1 MCFYRSLLFIGVG
14 VIKGW
19 DLGRNKS
26 AVCLCELSLA
36 RERKKTI
43 ESSASSGPL
52 SPCQTVSI
60 GARRRAAGVHGRLRC
75 AHEFYFCRLLECF
88 VTFSTSSLRDLPL
101 ETTSHFTFIVLG
113 RKAAVFLKGADTRH
127 VLDSMTLPSCSCI
140 SSLCLTELLFI
151 SHASVHDEYGDDE
164 SLNVPTMC
172 LLISLHSSHPLGS
185 SSSRRSFATFAVTTR
200 GKQQHVAQ

>member
-14 VIKGW
+14 VIKGR

-101 ETTSHFTFIVLG
+101 ETTSHFTFIALG

-151 SHASVHDEYGDDE
+151 SHASVHVLVDLLAFIP
-164 SLNVPTMC
+164 SPW
-172 LLISLHSSHPLGS
+172 LLIVTAILCNICCDHTWKTAACSTITKSWIILHRL
-185 SSSRRSFATFAVTTR
+185 
-200 GKQQHVAQ
+200 